1 MKQPYVLVNALAAR
15 VARDLELLNSVRRLV
30 PSDRLGITHSPHEV
44 DAAVRDAAAA
54 GVDTLVIV
62 GGDGSVTTTLTPL
75 LRSWR
80 EGELP
85 SLVLAGGGRRNAIAR
100 ALGTR
105 GTPDEVLARLIAE
118 EQPPETVFRRV
129 LRIQPAALGTRYGLT
144 LCVGLPARWLAES
157 TRTSGRGLAGGLFVT
172 ARVLSSALLGGQL
185 ARELA
190 APIEAELRVD
200 GEPSVT
206 ESIAGLV
213 AGTIEELGLPAS
225 PLSATPPDS
234 DRFSFA
240 LSRAGTARAGLASA
254 LLGLGL
260 PPIPDTIERQQV
272 RSLELRFAD
281 RAAYAVDTD
290 TFPATGL
297 LSVELGPALRFLCP

>member
-15 VARDLELLNSVRRLV
+15 VARDLDLLNSVRRQV
-30 PSDRLGITHSPHEV
+30 PSDRLAITRSPQEV
-44 DAAVRDAAAA
+44 EVAVRDAASA

-75 LRSWR
+75 LRSWPHDQ
-80 EGELP
+80 LP
-85 SLVLAGGGRRNAIAR
+85 SLVLAGGGRQNAIAR
-100 ALGTR
+100 TLGTR
-105 GTPDEVLARLIAE
+105 GAPAAVLARLISE
-118 EQPPETVFRRV
+118 EPGARSIRRRA

-144 LCVGLPARWLAES
+144 LCVGLPAHWLSES
-157 TRTSGRGLAGGLFVT
+157 ERTSGRGIAGGLFVT
-172 ARVLSSALLGGQL
+172 ARMLSSALLGGQL
-185 ARELA
+185 SRELA

-200 GEPSVT
+200 GEASVR

-213 AGTIEELGLPAS
+213 AGTIGELGLPAS
-225 PLSATPPDS
+225 PLSSTPPDA
-234 DRFSFA
+234 DHFAFA
-240 LSRAGTARAGLASA
+240 LCRAGTVGAALAST

-260 PPIPDTIERQQV
+260 PTLPDTIERREV

-290 TFPATGL
+290 AFPATGL
-297 LSVELGPALRFLCP
+297 LSVELGPELHFLCP

>member
-15 VARDLELLNSVRRLV
+15 VAGDLDLLNSVRRLV
-30 PSDRLGITHSPHEV
+30 PSDRLSITHSPQEIE
-44 DAAVRDAAAA
+44 AAVRDAASS
-54 GVDTLVIV
+54 GVDTIVVV
-62 GGDGSVTTTLTPL
+62 GGDGSVTATLTPL
-75 LRSWR
+75 LRSWPY
-80 EGELP
+80 EQLP
-85 SLVLAGGGRRNAIAR
+85 SLVLAGGGRLNNIAR

-105 GTPDEVLARLIAE
+105 GPPDAVLARLISE
-118 EQPPETVFRRV
+118 EQAPESVRRRA

-157 TRTSGRGLAGGLFVT
+157 ERTSGRGLAGGLFVT
-172 ARVLSSALLGGQL
+172 ARILSSALLGGQL
-185 ARELA
+185 SQELA

-200 GEPSVT
+200 GEAGVA

-225 PLSATPPDS
+225 PLSRLPSEA

-260 PPIPDTIERQQV
+260 PTLPDTIERQEA
-272 RSLELRFAD
+272 RSLELRFTD

-290 TFPATGL
+290 VFPATGL
-297 LSVELGPALRFLCP
+297 LSVELGPELHFLCP